1 MWEVD
6 GAATRVNCHPSSVRM
21 TPAISDKLRTQ
32 TFWKLAVGWNAVG
45 LDTRVLP
52 HAALRP
58 GLRKLPMSSSL
69 SPSLSHSA
77 QSRPETPF
85 GDGGNRETDRRCE
98 RSAAHVEVAESGA
111 LED

>member
-32 TFWKLAVGWNAVG
+32 TFWILAVGWN
-45 LDTRVLP
+45 
-52 HAALRP
+52 ALRP